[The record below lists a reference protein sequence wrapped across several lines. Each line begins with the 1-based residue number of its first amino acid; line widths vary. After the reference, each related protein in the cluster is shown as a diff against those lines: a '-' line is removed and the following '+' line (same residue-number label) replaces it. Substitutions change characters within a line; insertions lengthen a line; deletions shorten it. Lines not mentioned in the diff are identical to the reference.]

1 MTPLRVLLVEDL
13 PDRQAV
19 LASIYRG
26 HAWVAVTTG
35 ARAITLLTV
44 FDFDIISLDYNLG
57 GELTGADVAAAIATS
72 RHRATRVVV
81 HSQNPRGAAE
91 ICTHLPAAVRYPVSR
106 MVRSNAV
113 ARRLRAALAA
123 HGADFS
129 WDL

>member
-13 PDRQAV
+13 PERQAV
-19 LASIYRG
+19 LTSLYRA

-44 FDFDIISLDYNLG
+44 FDFDIISLDYNLA
-57 GELTGADVAAAIATS
+57 GEATGADVADVIAGS

-81 HSQNPRGAAE
+81 HSQNPIGAAQ
-91 ICTHLPAAVRYPVSR
+91 INARLPAAILYPVSR
-106 MVRSNAV
+106 MVRSNDV
-113 ARRLRAALAA
+113 ARRIRDALAA
-123 HGADFS
+123 QGAEFR